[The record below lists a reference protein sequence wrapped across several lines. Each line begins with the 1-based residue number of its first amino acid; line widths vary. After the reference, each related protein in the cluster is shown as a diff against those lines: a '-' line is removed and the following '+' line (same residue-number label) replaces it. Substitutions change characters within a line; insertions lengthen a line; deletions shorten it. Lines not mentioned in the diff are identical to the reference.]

1 MKRAGFIG
9 VLILLGLKLV
19 GNAYALEFTGYFEN
33 QFYPRELKDEVV
45 LQDYN
50 KLRLDL
56 AAEVGENVTFN
67 GDYIYRIFHGAT
79 RVNTLDLI
87 PDRVV
92 SEYADSQGTTVDSL
106 RPLFDIELEDENF
119 LDNAYATMYFE
130 RVNIRI
136 GKQQLPWGTGYTWNP
151 TDIFNVKNA
160 LDPTYEK
167 EGVNAFK
174 VELPFTIEGMITAI
188 LGIDED
194 LGSST
199 KALKGKYHILG
210 FDLSLSFVEKE
221 QVGFDYISSGELS
234 EKRRLFGVD
243 FSGQVLGLG
252 VWGEGARNVMEDS
265 DNFGQH
271 LLGADYTLENG
282 LYLMGEYYKNGLGK
296 TDKKHYDFNDWMRL
310 LGDEGQNL
318 GKDYLFFGERYPIGE
333 LWTWANYLVINL
345 NDTSGVFFPWFDYSL
360 GDNTELS
367 FVGYIPFGKRETEFG
382 EFGIGGFA
390 RIRVYL

>member
-1 MKRAGFIG
+1 MKRLLYIG
-9 VLILLGLKLV
+9 ALVLV
-19 GNAYALEFTGYFEN
+19 GLVLVINAYAMEFTGYFEN

-56 AAEVGENVTFN
+56 SAEAGENVTFN

-79 RVNTLDLI
+79 RLNILDLI

-92 SEYADSQGTTVDSL
+92 SEYAVSQGTTVDSL
-106 RPLFDIELEDENF
+106 RPLFEIELEDENF
-119 LDNAYATMYFE
+119 LDNAYVTLYFE

-174 VELPFTIEGMITAI
+174 VELPYAIEGMVTAI
-188 LGIDED
+188 LGIDEN

-199 KALKGKYHILG
+199 KALKGKHHILG
-210 FDLSLSFVEKE
+210 FDLSLNFVEKE
-221 QVGFDYISSGELS
+221 QGGFDYTTSEELS

-243 FSGQVLGLG
+243 FSGQLLGLG
-252 VWGEGARNVMEDS
+252 VWGEGAYNVMEDS
-265 DNFGQH
+265 EDFGQY

-296 TDKKHYDFNDWMRL
+296 TEKEHYDFNDWMRL
-310 LGDEGQNL
+310 LGDEGENL
-318 GKDYLFFGERYPIGE
+318 GKDYLFLGERYPISE

-345 NDTSGVFFPWFDYSL
+345 NDESGVFFPWFDYSL
-360 GDNTELS
+360 GDNTELT
-367 FVGYIPFGKRETEFG
+367 FVGYLPFGTRGTEFG
-382 EFGIGGFA
+382 EFGTGGFA
-390 RIRVYL
+390 RLRVYF